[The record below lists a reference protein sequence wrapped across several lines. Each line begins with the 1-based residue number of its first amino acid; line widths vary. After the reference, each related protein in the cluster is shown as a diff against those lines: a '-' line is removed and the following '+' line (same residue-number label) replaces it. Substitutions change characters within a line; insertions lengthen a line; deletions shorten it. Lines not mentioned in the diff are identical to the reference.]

1 MNDTQSTTKH
11 QKVLFISNGHG
22 EDLHGIQIVKA
33 LRQQQPHLE
42 IGAMP
47 IVGQGNAYRNFGIKI
62 IGPTEALPSGG
73 FVYNDRLKLLADIKS
88 GLLTLLWRQIQA
100 IRNYGRDCVS
110 IFAIGDVVVLLGA
123 YLAGKPYTAF
133 IVSSSAY
140 YEHRMKFPLLTDWL
154 LKSDRCQQIFTRD
167 RYTAKMLND
176 LGYAKAIFVGFPA
189 MDALE
194 ATGKDLQLLANV
206 PLIALLPGSRLPE
219 AGHNLQLLL
228 DLAIATTPLFPD
240 GIQFRAAVT
249 PNLFNPDENGMFPL
263 QQLAE
268 ERGWKYQDLGYL
280 IHPQHDVK
288 IRCFCDAFA
297 DILQQC
303 DLVVGMAGTAIEQ
316 AVGLG
321 KPIIQFP
328 GAGPQFTYT
337 FAEAQMRLL
346 GASIQTIGTQP
357 ANVETITLAAQA
369 VRQTL
374 LDRDYLERCRVN
386 GLERIGG
393 AGGAAAMARIFV
405 EHFHGSVPKFDSSI
419 HAAMSSQHPRV
430 SNERDEGKP

>member
-1 MNDTQSTTKH
+1 MQVS

-22 EDLHGIQIVKA
+22 EDLHAIQIVKA
-33 LRQQQPHLE
+33 LRQQQPKLE

-47 IVGQGNAYRNFGIKI
+47 IVGRGNAYRNLGIEI
-62 IGPTEALPSGG
+62 IGPTESLPSGG
-73 FVYNDRLKLLADIKS
+73 FINSDRLKILGDIQS

-100 IRNYGRDCVS
+100 IRTYGRDCVS
-110 IFAIGDVVVLLGA
+110 VFAIGDVVVLLGA
-123 YLAGKPYTAF
+123 YLTGRPYSAF

-140 YEHRMKFPLLTDWL
+140 YENRMKFPLLTDLL

-167 RYTAKMLND
+167 RYTAKMLNQQ
-176 LGYAKAIFVGFPA
+176 GYAKAMYVGFPA

-194 ATGKDLQLLANV
+194 VTGKDLQLLAEL
-206 PLIALLPGSRLPE
+206 PTIALLPGSRLPE
-219 AGHNLQLLL
+219 AANNLQLIL

-249 PNLFNPDENGMFPL
+249 PNLFAPDENDKIHL

-268 ERGWKYQDLGYL
+268 ERGWEYKDSGYL
-280 IHPQHDVK
+280 IHPQTGVT
-288 IRCFCDAFA
+288 ILCFCDAFA

-328 GAGPQFTYT
+328 GAGPQFTYA

-346 GASIQTIGTQP
+346 GASVQTIGTQP
-357 ANVETITLAAQA
+357 ANAETIDLTAQV

-374 LDRDYLERCRVN
+374 TDRGYVERCRIN

-393 AGGAAAMARIFV
+393 AGGAAEMARIFGD
-405 EHFHGSVPKFDSSI
+405 HFK
-419 HAAMSSQHPRV
+419 AAVAR
-430 SNERDEGKP
+430 

>member
-1 MNDTQSTTKH
+1 MHDPLLPDKP

-22 EDLHGIQIVKA
+22 EDLHAIQIIKA
-33 LRQQQPHLE
+33 LRHQQPRLK

-47 IVGQGNAYRNFGIKI
+47 IVGQGNAYRNLEIEI
-62 IGPTEALPSGG
+62 IGPTESLPSGG
-73 FVYNDRLKLLADIKS
+73 FINSDRLKILADIQS

-110 IFAIGDVVVLLGA
+110 VFAIGDVVVLLGA
-123 YLAGKPYTAF
+123 YLTGKPYTAF

-167 RYTAKMLND
+167 RYTAEMLNQQ
-176 LGYAKAIFVGFPA
+176 GYPKAMFVGFPA
-189 MDALE
+189 MDAL
-194 ATGKDLQLLANV
+194 ATTGKDLQLSPNV

-219 AGHNLQLLL
+219 AGNNLRLLL

-249 PNLFNPDENGMFPL
+249 PNLFTRDETGTITL
-263 QQLAE
+263 QKLAK
-268 ERGWKYQDLGYL
+268 ERGWEYKDTGYL
-280 IHPQHDVK
+280 IHPQHGVK
-288 IRCFCDAFA
+288 IICFCDAFA

-328 GAGPQFTYT
+328 GAGPQFTYA

-346 GASIQTIGTQP
+346 GASIQTIGKQP
-357 ANVETITLAAQA
+357 ANAETIDRAAQA
-369 VRQTL
+369 LQQTL
-374 LDRDYLERCRVN
+374 GDRDYLERCRIA

-393 AGGAAAMARIFV
+393 AGGSAEMARIFV
-405 EHFHGSVPKFDSSI
+405 RHFKDAAFDRSV
-419 HAAMSSQHPRV
+419 
-430 SNERDEGKP
+430 

>member
-1 MNDTQSTTKH
+1 MDNINSSH
-11 QKVLFISNGHG
+11 PQKVLFLSNGHG

-33 LRQQQPHLE
+33 LRHQQPQLE

-47 IVGQGNAYRNFGIKI
+47 IVGQGNAYRNLGIKI
-62 IGPTEALPSGG
+62 IGPTESLPSGG
-73 FVYNDRLKLLADIKS
+73 FVYNDRLKLLADIRS
-88 GLLTLLWRQIQA
+88 GLFTLLWRQIQA
-100 IRNYGRDCVS
+100 IQNYGRDCVS
-110 IFAIGDVVVLLGA
+110 IFAIGDIVVLLGA
-123 YLAGKPYTAF
+123 YLTGRPYTAF

-140 YEHRMKFPLLTDWL
+140 YENRMKFPFLTDWL

-167 RYTAKMLND
+167 RYTAEMLNQQ
-176 LGYAKAIFVGFPA
+176 GYSKAIFVGFPA

-194 ATGKDLQLLANV
+194 TTGKDLQLQPNL

-219 AGHNLQLLL
+219 AGNNFQLLL
-228 DLAIATTPLFPD
+228 DLAIAATPLFPD
-240 GIQFRAAVT
+240 GIQFRAAIT
-249 PNLFNPDENGMFPL
+249 PNLFDRDNNGIIPL
-263 QQLAE
+263 EKLAI
-268 ERGWKYQDLGYL
+268 ERGWEYRDKGYL
-280 IHPQHDVK
+280 IHPQDGVK
-288 IRCFCDAFA
+288 VLCFCDAFA

-328 GAGPQFTYT
+328 GAGPQFTYV

-346 GASIQTIGTQP
+346 GESIQTIGTQP
-357 ANVETITLAAQA
+357 ANAETIARAAQA
-369 VRQTL
+369 LRQTL

-393 AGGAAAMARIFV
+393 AGGAAEMAKMFGDRFL
-405 EHFHGSVPKFDSSI
+405 KT
-419 HAAMSSQHPRV
+419 AV
-430 SNERDEGKP
+430 SPEL

>member
-1 MNDTQSTTKH
+1 MLIKISIFMDSIASPQP

-33 LRQQQPHLE
+33 LRQQQPQLE

-47 IVGQGNAYRNFGIKI
+47 IVGQGNAYRNLGVKI

-73 FVYNDRLKLLADIKS
+73 FVYNDRLKLLEDIKS
-88 GLLTLLWRQIQA
+88 GLFTLLWRQIQA
-100 IRNYGRDCVS
+100 IRKYGRDCVS
-110 IFAIGDVVVLLGA
+110 IFAIGDVVVLLAA
-123 YLAGKPYTAF
+123 YLTGKPYTAF

-167 RYTAKMLND
+167 RYTAEMLNTQ
-176 LGYAKAIFVGFPA
+176 GYAKAIFVGFPA
-189 MDALE
+189 MDALA
-194 ATGKDLQLLANV
+194 ATRKDLQLSPNL
-206 PLIALLPGSRLPE
+206 PSIAFLPGSRLPE
-219 AGHNLQLLL
+219 AGTNLQLLL

-249 PNLFNPDENGMFPL
+249 PNLFAADDNGTIPL
-263 QQLAE
+263 EQLAA
-268 ERGWKYQDLGYL
+268 ERGWEYQDYGYL
-280 IHPQHDVK
+280 IHPQHQVK
-288 IRCFCDAFA
+288 ILCFCDAFA

-328 GAGPQFTYT
+328 GAGPQFTYA

-346 GASIQTIGTQP
+346 GLSIQTIGTKP
-357 ANVETITLAAQA
+357 ANSETIERAAQA

-374 LDRDYLERCRVN
+374 DDRDYRERCRVN

-393 AGGAAAMARIFV
+393 AGGAAEMARIFV
-405 EHFHGSVPKFDSSI
+405 EHFKSAVAS
-419 HAAMSSQHPRV
+419 
-430 SNERDEGKP
+430 